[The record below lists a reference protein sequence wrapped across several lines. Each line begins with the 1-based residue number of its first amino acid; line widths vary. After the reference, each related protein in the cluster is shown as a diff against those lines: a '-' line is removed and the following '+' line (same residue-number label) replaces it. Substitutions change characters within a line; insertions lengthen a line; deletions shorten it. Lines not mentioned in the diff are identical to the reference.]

1 MATGAPKRDGAVKE
15 SPLKME
21 RALEVLA
28 AEVAKL
34 QSGQDWQCYLALQAA
49 LHAYSPNNVLLIAA
63 QHAAAFMEGRVGL
76 PEPGYVAGFA
86 TWRALGRAVERGQRG
101 YCVLAPCAYERR
113 VAVDAA
119 GEARSLARGE
129 EPGSGEQVEA
139 RRSLA
144 GFRVAHVFSG
154 HQTSGPALA
163 EPPRPRL
170 LAGEAPPGLGDA
182 VRKLV
187 EARGFSVG
195 TVPDAAA
202 IGGANGLTRWDDRTV
217 VVRADMDDAAMVK
230 TLLHEAAHVVLHEGE
245 PGRSLPR
252 EAKEVEAESV
262 AFLVAAAHGMST
274 GDYSFPYVA
283 AWAGKDG
290 ARAVQAVQA
299 RVALAARVLITAS
312 PAPCSGGGRPPG
324 ATAVHAGSSPGP
336 APLPGRN
343 AATVPSGGPGL

>member
-1 MATGAPKRDGAVKE
+1 
-15 SPLKME
+15 ME
-21 RALEVLA
+21 RAMEVLA
-28 AEVAKL
+28 AEVARL
-34 QSGQDWQCYLALQAA
+34 QSGQDWQRYLALQAA

-63 QHAAAFMEGRVGL
+63 QHATAFREGRVGS
-76 PEPGYVAGFA
+76 PEPGYVAGFV

-101 YCVLAPCAYERR
+101 YLVLAPCAYERR
-113 VAVDAA
+113 VAVDGA

-129 EPGSGEQVEA
+129 EPGPGEQVEA

-144 GFRVAHVFSG
+144 GFRVAHVFSV
-154 HQTSGPALA
+154 HQTSGAALA

-170 LAGEAPPGLGDA
+170 LAGEAPPGLGEA
-182 VRKLV
+182 VRQLV

-195 TVPDAAA
+195 TVPDALA
-202 IGGANGLTRWDDRTV
+202 IDGANGLTRWDDRSV

-230 TLLHEAAHVVLHEGE
+230 TLLHEAAHVFLHEGE

-262 AFLVAAAHGMST
+262 AYLVAAAHGMPT

-283 AWAGKDG
+283 AWAGKNG

-299 RVALAARVLITAS
+299 RVALAARGLIAAS

-324 ATAVHAGSSPGP
+324 PAAVPTGRWGGP
-336 APLPGRN
+336 APVPGRG
-343 AATVPSGGPGL
+343 ATTVPSTGPAL

>member
-1 MATGAPKRDGAVKE
+1 MPTGAQRRDGATRE
-15 SPLKME
+15 RDLKME
-21 RALEVLA
+21 RAMEVLA
-28 AEVAKL
+28 AEVARL
-34 QSGQDWQCYLALQAA
+34 QSGQDWQRYLALQAA
-49 LHAYSPNNVLLIAA
+49 LHAYSPNNVLLIVA
-63 QHAAAFMEGRVGL
+63 QHATAFREGRVAS

-86 TWRALGRAVERGQRG
+86 TWRALGRTVERGQRG

-113 VAVDAA
+113 VAVDGA
-119 GEARSLARGE
+119 GEARPLARGE
-129 EPGSGEQVEA
+129 EPGAGEQVEA
-139 RRSLA
+139 RRQLA
-144 GFRVAHVFSG
+144 GFRVAHVFSV

-182 VRKLV
+182 MRKLV

-195 TVPDAAA
+195 TVPGAAA
-202 IGGANGLTRWDDRTV
+202 IGGANGLTRWDERSV

-230 TLLHEAAHVVLHEGE
+230 TLLHEAAHVLLHEAE

-262 AFLVAAAHGMST
+262 AYLVAAAHGMST

-290 ARAVQAVQA
+290 VRAVQAVQA
-299 RVALAARVLITAS
+299 RVALAARGLIAAS

-324 ATAVHAGSSPGP
+324 PAAVPTGRSPGP
-336 APLPGRN
+336 APVPGRG
-343 AATVPSGGPGL
+343 ATTVPSGGPAL